1 MFQPK
6 MSVVLRLSNLVLRN
20 SEEARDAGGGD
31 VVRREVEYEVGRDR
45 GWDRG
50 GGQVGEGLG
59 QCGLRL
65 LPHEMREAIGGVG
78 AEDACV
84 L

>member
-31 VVRREVEYEVGRDR
+31 VVRREVEYEVG
-45 GWDRG
+45 WDRG

-84 L
+84 LYSQS